1 MRAIIVTH
9 PTPKDI
15 KKIFQFQDSD
25 VIIAVDQAVLALYKQ
40 RIKIDLAVGDFDSL
54 TNQGMLMNLNVIRLN
69 PVKDVTDTHQA
80 LVEASKMNPDEL
92 ILIGGIGGERI
103 EHFMVHTLFFDEF
116 PNLKIIDDHTE
127 IKMLDVGVYEVE
139 TEGYVTYLAYPKAKI
154 SLIGFK
160 YPLAEYL
167 LLTYDPLCI
176 SNEVIE
182 KKGITHI
189 HEGRVLQFI
198 THKSV

>member
-15 KKIFQFQDSD
+15 RKIFQFKHGD
-25 VIIAVDQAVLALYKQ
+25 VVIAVDQAVLALYKQ

-54 TNQGMLMNLNVIRLN
+54 TNQGMLINLNVIRLN
-69 PVKDVTDTHQA
+69 PIKDVTDTHQA
-80 LVEASKMNPDEL
+80 LVEASKMNPEE
-92 ILIGGIGGERI
+92 IVMIGGIGGDRI

-116 PNLKIIDDHTE
+116 PSLRILDDHTE
-127 IKMLDVGVYEVE
+127 IRMLSEGVHEVDSK
-139 TEGYVTYLAYPKAKI
+139 GFVTYIAYPKAKI

-167 LLTYDPLCI
+167 LMTFDPLCI
-176 SNEVIE
+176 SNEVLE
-182 KKGITHI
+182 KKGIIHI
-189 HEGRVLQFI
+189 HDGRVLQFI
-198 THKSV
+198 TNK